1 MAIAYP
7 RSLPLARVPT
17 PIERLERTSRA
28 LPVQVYVKRDDLTGC
43 DLTGNKVRK
52 LEFLLAEAIDRG
64 ADTVLTCGAVQS
76 NHARAT
82 AIACARVG
90 LRCRLLLRGTPDAPL
105 EGNYLLDRW
114 VGAEVRF
121 LSMEE
126 WRNLDPLLEGEC
138 DRIRSAGGR
147 PYVIPEGGS
156 NAVGSLGYVRA
167 VEEIAAWSKETG
179 VGFDAIVHAC
189 GSAGTTAGILLG
201 CAALDYPAEPV
212 GIAVCDEEAV
222 HRRRIDSIFEE
233 ARSRFAPRAPARP
246 YAVLD
251 GYKGIGYGKTTAP
264 ELEDLRRVGSE
275 EGLILDPVYTGKA
288 FRGLLGEA
296 RRGRFRAGSNV
307 LFLHTGGIFGLLAM
321 GREAAP
327 LARSL
332 QGGSA
337 SQAPRKTAEEE

>member
-1 MAIAYP
+1 MAISYP

-17 PIERLERTSRA
+17 PVERLERTSRG

-52 LEFLLAEAIDRG
+52 LEFLLAEAIDQG

-76 NHARAT
+76 NHSRAT

-90 LRCRLLLRGTPDAPL
+90 LRCRLLLRGSPDAPL
-105 EGNYLLDRW
+105 EANYLLDRY

-121 LSMEE
+121 LTMEE
-126 WRNLDPLLEGEC
+126 WRSLDAVFEEEC
-138 DRIRSAGGR
+138 GRVRAAGGR

-156 NAVGSLGYVRA
+156 NAVGSLGYARC
-167 VEEIAAWSKETG
+167 VEEIASWSKENG
-179 VGFDAIVHAC
+179 IVFDAIVHAC

-201 CAALDYPAEPV
+201 CSALEYAAEPV
-212 GIAVCDEEAV
+212 GIAVCDDEAF
-222 HRRRIDSIFEE
+222 HRRRIDAIFEE
-233 ARSRFAPRAPARP
+233 ARSRFAPRAPTRP
-246 YAVLD
+246 YSILE
-251 GYKGIGYGKTTAP
+251 GYKGVGYGKTTP
-264 ELEDLRRVGSE
+264 QEMEDLRRVGAE

-321 GREAAP
+321 GREIAEPSSTHRSPMDPAVP
-327 LARSL
+327 GAR
-332 QGGSA
+332 
-337 SQAPRKTAEEE
+337 AEVK